1 MLPPGST
8 IGVLGAGQLARMLA
22 LAAAPLGL
30 KTHVFAPD
38 GDEPA
43 FEVSGAGTIAA
54 YEDEAALARFAEAV
68 DVVTYEFENVPART
82 AELLAARRP
91 VRPGPRALGLTQ
103 DRLVEK
109 RFIAELGLPL
119 AAFAGV
125 DAESLEAAGAVG
137 FPAVL
142 KTRRLGYDGK
152 GQARVGSPAEL
163 AAAFAA
169 IGRQPAT
176 LEAFVPFAKEVSVVA
191 ARATDGA
198 FCAYDAI
205 ENVHRDH
212 ILATSTAPAE
222 VGPETAAEAVEA
234 ARRIAAALDYV
245 GVLAV
250 EFFVTREGALL
261 VNEIAPRV
269 HNSGHWTIEGAETSQ
284 FEQHV
289 RAVAGWPLG
298 PATRRAP
305 RVAMENLVGDAA
317 RHWAAL
323 AAEPGA
329 HLHLYGKA
337 EARPGRKMGHVT
349 RLLPGGGAPLRM
361 DSASPH

>member
-22 LAAAPLGL
+22 LAAAPLGF

-38 GDEPA
+38 GEEPA
-43 FEVSGAGTIAA
+43 FEVCGAGTVAP
-54 YEDEAALARFAEAV
+54 YEDEAALGRFARSC

-82 AELLAARRP
+82 AELLAALAP
-91 VRPGPRALGLTQ
+91 VRPGPNALAVTQ
-103 DRLVEK
+103 DRLAEK
-109 RFIAELGLPL
+109 RFVSELGLPL
-119 AAFAGV
+119 AGFASI
-125 DAESLEAAGAVG
+125 DAESLEANAGAVG
-137 FPAVL
+137 FPAIL

-152 GQARVGSPAEL
+152 GQAKVGGPAEVG
-163 AAAFAA
+163 AAFAG

-176 LEAFVPFAKEVSVVA
+176 LEAFVPFAKEISVVA
-191 ARATDGA
+191 ARGLDGGFA
-198 FCAYDAI
+198 AYDVV

-212 ILATSTAPAE
+212 ILATSVAPAE
-222 VGPETAAEAVEA
+222 VDDALAREATAAAQ
-234 ARRIAAALDYV
+234 RIAAALDYV

-250 EFFVTREGALL
+250 EFFVTREGGLL

-305 RVAMENLVGDAA
+305 RVAMENLVGHAA
-317 RHWAAL
+317 GRWAAI

-337 EARPGRKMGHVT
+337 EARDGRKMGHVT
-349 RLLPGGGAPLRM
+349 RLLGR
-361 DSASPH
+361 